1 MINFIIC
8 DDNQIILDKL
18 EKILNDIFS
27 RNGFEAQV
35 ALKSTNVDEVL
46 DFVTFNKVDVLIL
59 DINLKS
65 RLTGLELAQK
75 VREFNK
81 DCYLIFTTGHLEYA
95 MLAYKFKTFDYL
107 AKPITSERLEDTIV
121 RLFDDM
127 FGQPKKYMK
136 IDNKN
141 TLINEADIQ
150 YIKREGM
157 RLVYHTKD
165 MDYFTYGS
173 FNKIQPLLPENFVRC
188 HKSYIVNVN
197 NIKNINNSIIHFDKT
212 GEIKCY
218 IGQVYRKKF
227 LEVFKNESYT
237 NSNDT

>member
-107 AKPITSERLEDTIV
+107 AKPITSERLEDTII

-141 TLINEADIQ
+141 I
-150 YIKREGM
+150 YIK
-157 RLVYHTKD
+157 LAC
-165 MDYFTYGS
+165 
-173 FNKIQPLLPENFVRC
+173 I
-188 HKSYIVNVN
+188 
-197 NIKNINNSIIHFDKT
+197 
-212 GEIKCY
+212 
-218 IGQVYRKKF
+218 
-227 LEVFKNESYT
+227 
-237 NSNDT
+237 